1 MLNVRFL
8 IVVSF
13 AVSAIQA
20 DLISRIEVR
29 TADCDDCGM
38 SNTFGALRMQVSNVL
53 NISVGNIQTVKTQS
67 HGVRRSLNVFY
78 LL

>member
-1 MLNVRFL
+1 MLNFRFL

-53 NISVGNIQTVKTQS
+53 NISVGNIKTQS

>member
-53 NISVGNIQTVKTQS
+53 NISVGNIQTKTQS

>member
-1 MLNVRFL
+1 MLNFRFL

-53 NISVGNIQTVKTQS
+53 NISVGNIQRVTELED
-67 HGVRRSLNVFY
+67 H
-78 LL
+78 